1 MYVKYLVLIFL
12 SIYTFAASDF
22 ITKTDM
28 TYYYNIKTQK
38 CEETPKSV
46 IEGIKFDLLYREAI
60 LVNKIQTQNGTYST
74 TKSTRTNRITLFS
87 SSLEICETIS
97 SKPIIQEQLNTK

>member
-60 LVNKIQTQNGTYST
+60 LVNKIQTHNGTYST

-87 SSLEICETIS
+87 SSLDVCTIIS
-97 SKPIIQEQLNTK
+97 NKSPLKEQLNTN